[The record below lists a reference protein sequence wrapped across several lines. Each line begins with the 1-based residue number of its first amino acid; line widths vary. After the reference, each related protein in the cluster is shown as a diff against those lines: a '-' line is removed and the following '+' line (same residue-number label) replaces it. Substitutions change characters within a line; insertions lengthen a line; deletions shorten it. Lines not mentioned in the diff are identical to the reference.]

1 MKNLN
6 FQKMKL
12 KLNDDDVH
20 ELQELLQQQQELVD
34 KDKNEDNE
42 LDEVCDDEED
52 FINDELDDI
61 EQLLKLERDVELLID
76 ESDKELFE
84 QQLLIDDEDEDAMD
98 DEDEKE
104 QLKLDNSKM
113 MIMSLLKKRNK
124 NASNIL
130 ISKKTMS
137 KRLKMK
143 LMMKRY
149 LRNYHWNVL
158 MMKIV
163 IGDKKARADDP
174 EMALFGRK

>member
-42 LDEVCDDEED
+42 LDEVCDDEGD
-52 FINDELDDI
+52 FIDDELDDI
-61 EQLLKLERDVELLID
+61 EQLLNLERDVELLID

-104 QLKLDNSKM
+104 QLKLDSENYDDE
-113 MIMSLLKKRNK
+113 
-124 NASNIL
+124 L
-130 ISKKTMS
+130 I
-137 KRLKMK
+137 
-143 LMMKRY
+143 
-149 LRNYHWNVL
+149 
-158 MMKIV
+158 
-163 IGDKKARADDP
+163 
-174 EMALFGRK
+174 EEE